1 MAETSTRPDLWGS
14 IERATGIGEAA
25 WLELFSPY
33 REASHGELAEVAVTR
48 LEDIAGAGGLLE
60 GKNLHWWS
68 HGIAI
73 AFEHHIGRRVTSQR
87 CDGSFAASASKTLS
101 GTMDEIA
108 DAWAAF
114 AGGLYEVDGVAF
126 ADEEPRRTATEKW
139 RYWRTELENGAAV
152 SVNISAKSPA
162 KDGTPKVVLAVE
174 TTKLNSSEQ
183 ADQFKAAWKA
193 VLAEF
198 AKGV

>member
-1 MAETSTRPDLWGS
+1 M
-14 IERATGIGEAA
+14 
-25 WLELFSPY
+25 
-33 REASHGELAEVAVTR
+33 
-48 LEDIAGAGGLLE
+48 
-60 GKNLHWWS
+60 
-68 HGIAI
+68 
-73 AFEHHIGRRVTSQR
+73 TSQR

-101 GTMDEIA
+101 GTLDEVA

-114 AGGLYEVDGVAF
+114 AEGLYEVDGVAF

-174 TTKLNSSEQ
+174 TTRLNSSEQ

>member
-14 IERATGIGEAA
+14 IERATGIREAE
-25 WLELFSPY
+25 WLELFAPHS
-33 REASHGELAEVAVTR
+33 ESSHGELAEVAVTR

-73 AFEHHIGRRVTSQR
+73 AFEHHIGRRVASQR

-101 GTMDEIA
+101 GTMDEVA
-108 DAWAAF
+108 DARAAF
-114 AGGLYEVDGVAF
+114 AEGLYEVDGVAF

-139 RYWRTELENGAAV
+139 RYWRTELENGAGV
-152 SVNISAKSPA
+152 SVNISAKAPA
-162 KDGTPKVVLAVE
+162 KDGTPKVVLAVA

-198 AKGV
+198 AKGL